1 MNSIFLN
8 SCDGAKKH
16 YRYLGSGMNRDKG
29 VCRRY
34 EERKRWSCGLG
45 EESIVPQEEVTF
57 SALCSCEG
65 MIEQ

>member
-29 VCRRY
+29 VVAMRRGRGGPVDW
-34 EERKRWSCGLG
+34 EKKEL
-45 EESIVPQEEVTF
+45 
-57 SALCSCEG
+57 
-65 MIEQ
+65 

>member
-1 MNSIFLN
+1 
-8 SCDGAKKH
+8 
-16 YRYLGSGMNRDKG
+16 MNRDKG